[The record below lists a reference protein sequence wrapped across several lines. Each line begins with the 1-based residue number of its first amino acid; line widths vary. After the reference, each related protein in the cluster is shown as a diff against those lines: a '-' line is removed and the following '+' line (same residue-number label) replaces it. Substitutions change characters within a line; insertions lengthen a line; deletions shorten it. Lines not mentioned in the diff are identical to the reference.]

1 MLDSVIILSLS
12 RGLKYNENIFR
23 KAGDRKIHTT
33 IRGSKKTWGQRKA
46 QVAYGQFENQCA
58 GNKMGKGE
66 LQQMHL
72 KKATQTKNIIH
83 NS

>member
-33 IRGSKKTWGQRKA
+33 IRGSKKNLGIEKSSGCLWTVRKSVCWEQNGQRRV
-46 QVAYGQFENQCA
+46 VADAFEEGYTNQ
-58 GNKMGKGE
+58 KYY
-66 LQQMHL
+66 
-72 KKATQTKNIIH
+72 
-83 NS
+83 S